1 MGSDVVLLTKYW
13 RPWQVMAQQGAAL
26 QTYNNELVKSLE
38 ELQARR
44 QILQQQI
51 EADMKE
57 KAKLEDEKRV
67 VEERL
72 GKVSHSQGAKLA
84 ARKEYDRVIGE
95 AEQAYTRFLSPV
107 KFFSMLFSPGVKISG
122 KLSNNHQKQRV
133 LWAIITRSPVLTR
146 AFTSETQLH
155 SDKNQYLHLYQNLI

>member
-1 MGSDVVLLTKYW
+1 MGSDVVLLTKYC

-72 GKVSHSQGAKLA
+72 GKVSHSLGAKLA

-95 AEQAYTRFLSPV
+95 AEQAYT
-107 KFFSMLFSPGVKISG
+107 KILESSQVLLNVIQSRSQDLRQTVQQPPKAEGFVGNHNQVTSSDSG
-122 KLSNNHQKQRV
+122 FHQRDTAP
-133 LWAIITRSPVLTR
+133 L
-146 AFTSETQLH
+146 
-155 SDKNQYLHLYQNLI
+155 